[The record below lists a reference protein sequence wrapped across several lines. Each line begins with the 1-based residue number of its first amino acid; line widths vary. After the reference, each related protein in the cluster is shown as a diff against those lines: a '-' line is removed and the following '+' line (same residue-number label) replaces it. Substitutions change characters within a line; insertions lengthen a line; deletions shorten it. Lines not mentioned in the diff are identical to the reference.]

1 MCPRPTPRIGWRASR
16 NLDGEPYSHSQLNEI
31 VETAEE
37 GTDVAVEN
45 EKRERLID
53 DVIAAARVFR
63 LDNELQE
70 GPSLKNPPG

>member
-16 NLDGEPYSHSQLNEI
+16 NLDGEPYSQSQLNEI
-31 VETAEE
+31 MQTAEE
-37 GTDVAVEN
+37 EVEVAVEN
-45 EKRERLID
+45 EKRERLVN
-53 DVIAAARVFR
+53 DVSAAARVFR